1 MFDEGITEMTAKM
14 TPRQRVLAAL
24 NHESSDR
31 VPRFEVWID
40 AFIDDLGQGDPAQVY
55 VNTGQDCIMMP
66 TVVPRGSNAWT
77 SGIDEWGRVWQNGVY
92 VNGVVKNNT
101 DLEKYS
107 PPLGNAYDHFD
118 PDQIASIKQRH
129 PDHCLSYGTHIGP
142 FMAGYM
148 AMGIDRFFYCLIDN
162 PSFVHRLLTVR
173 TDWCIAMYQRA
184 LDLGA
189 EVLVLGDD
197 AAYSS
202 GPMIAPAMWRE
213 LVLPFHR
220 RIVESL
226 DAPII
231 WHSDGDTEA
240 LLPMA
245 IEAGFVG
252 FHGLEPAAGMDL
264 EKIQEKFGGDLVMI
278 GNVDVQTLFDDDL
291 RRVRAEVDRCMAHGR
306 RHSGYMFSSCN
317 SIFQGMSITA
327 VSEMYRYQ
335 GEMAMCNTMS

>member
-1 MFDEGITEMTAKM
+1 MTANM
-14 TPRQRVLAAL
+14 THRQRVLAAL
-24 NHESSDR
+24 NHEQPDR

-40 AFIDDLGQGDPAQVY
+40 ALVDTLGQGDFAKTY

-66 TVVPRGSNAWT
+66 TIVPDGSNAWK
-77 SGIDEWGRVWQNGVY
+77 SGIDEWGRVWQNGTY
-92 VNGVVKNNT
+92 VNGVVKNET

-107 PPLGNAYDHFD
+107 TPLESVDQHFD
-118 PDQIASIKQRH
+118 PIRIESIKEAYPH
-129 PDHCLSYGTHIGP
+129 HCLIYGTHIGP

-162 PSFVHRLLTVR
+162 PTFIHRLLTAR

-213 LVLPFHR
+213 FVLPYHR
-220 RIVESL
+220 HIVETL

-231 WHSDGDTEA
+231 WHSDGNTAA

-264 EKIQEKFGGDLVMI
+264 EKIQEEFGRDLVLV
-278 GNVDVQTLFDDDL
+278 GNLDVQTLFDDDL
-291 RRVRAEVDRCMAHGR
+291 GRVRAEVDRCMAQGDRHG
-306 RHSGYMFSSCN
+306 GYMFSSCN
-317 SIFQGMSITA
+317 SIFQGMNVSA

-335 GEMAMCNTMS
+335 GEIAECSPPMS